1 MSKKEDVATA
11 EVIETAADEVV
22 EDAAEDAA
30 TETVKDQKKAE
41 KKAEKKKD
49 PLEELV
55 TINLFKD
62 SDKYSHDVIVCLNG
76 KNWQIK
82 RGVDVQVP
90 LKVKLILDESQAQR
104 ARAAQVDEEAQSLY
118 EERKEQL

>member
-1 MSKKEDVATA
+1 MSKEKDAATA
-11 EVIETAADEVV
+11 EVLETVA
-22 EDAAEDAA
+22 DAAVENAA
-30 TETVKDQKKAE
+30 AETIEAQKKDE
-41 KKAEKKKD
+41 KKTD

-62 SDKYSHDVIVCLNG
+62 SDRYSGDVIVSLNG

-104 ARAAQVDEEAQSLY
+104 ARAAQADEEAQSLY
-118 EERKEQL
+118 EERKGQL